1 MIPVAA
7 PNPPHVHYLD
17 HACLGRPT
25 AATLDVVHRALRQLA
40 TFDAPGTQQTIE
52 LFGLAEHARMR
63 VAELVC
69 ADPANITLI
78 ENTTSALGLVAS
90 SVPLRRGDNI
100 LIDDLEFVGAPVV
113 WRSVARR
120 TGVELR
126 PAKTEDGRALPEHFA
141 AVADDRSRV
150 LVVSSVQEV
159 SGFRADMPAFA
170 KLAKSLGAWLV
181 VDGIQEVG
189 AVPVDLGSGGIDA
202 YCAGGHKWLRSPFG
216 AGFLYL
222 SPRLLEQMQPPFQG
236 YAALDEPADGWD
248 GYLQSAARSPFDNL
262 PELPDARRLRT
273 GGFPNWVG
281 AAALAQAASELL
293 REGPP
298 QIWARILQLRQR
310 LIDGLRQLGFR
321 VLAEPARGSL
331 SEYECS
337 GIVCFRSPAGARAD
351 AQLLERLTAARVY
364 VSLRRVS
371 GVGGIRAAVH
381 FENTEADIDSLLEV
395 AARFAHA

>member
-1 MIPVAA
+1 MIPAAA

-25 AATLDVVHRALRQLA
+25 AATLDVVQRALRQLA
-40 TFDAPGTQQTIE
+40 TFDTPGTQQTIE
-52 LFGLAEHARMR
+52 LFGLAEHARTR
-63 VAELVC
+63 VAELVR

-150 LVVSSVQEV
+150 QVV

-202 YCAGGHKWLRSPFG
+202 YCA
-216 AGFLYL
+216 
-222 SPRLLEQMQPPFQG
+222 
-236 YAALDEPADGWD
+236 
-248 GYLQSAARSPFDNL
+248 
-262 PELPDARRLRT
+262 
-273 GGFPNWVG
+273 
-281 AAALAQAASELL
+281 
-293 REGPP
+293 
-298 QIWARILQLRQR
+298 
-310 LIDGLRQLGFR
+310 
-321 VLAEPARGSL
+321 
-331 SEYECS
+331 
-337 GIVCFRSPAGARAD
+337 
-351 AQLLERLTAARVY
+351 
-364 VSLRRVS
+364 
-371 GVGGIRAAVH
+371 
-381 FENTEADIDSLLEV
+381 
-395 AARFAHA
+395 